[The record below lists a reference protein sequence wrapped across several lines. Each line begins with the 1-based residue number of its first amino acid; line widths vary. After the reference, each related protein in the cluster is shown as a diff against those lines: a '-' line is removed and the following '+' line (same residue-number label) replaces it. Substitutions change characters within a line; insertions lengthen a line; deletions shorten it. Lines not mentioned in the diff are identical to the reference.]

1 MLIFPLYSPCSYL
14 FLREIRLGLSLPDA
28 LRVDFANVQPD
39 GGGDLGG
46 VLGLVVAGELGLGG
60 LLKKKRVSNE
70 KWLYHL
76 P

>member
-1 MLIFPLYSPCSYL
+1 M
-14 FLREIRLGLSLPDA
+14 SLPDA

-60 LLKKKRVSNE
+60 LLKKKRFPMKNGVEHQYPLSSTLN
-70 KWLYHL
+70 LM
-76 P
+76 